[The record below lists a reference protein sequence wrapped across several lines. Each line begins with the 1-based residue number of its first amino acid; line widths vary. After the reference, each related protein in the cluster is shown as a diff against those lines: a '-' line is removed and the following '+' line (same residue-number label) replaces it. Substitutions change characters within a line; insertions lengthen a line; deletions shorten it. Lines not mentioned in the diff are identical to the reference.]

1 MEQSQFNSL
10 VSFIWNIATDVLVFA
25 FDKSEYKKII
35 LPMMVIRRIDVLL
48 EPTKKQVLQMKE
60 QLDKAGIVANQD
72 QMFYNITHYPFYNTS
87 QFTLKTLK
95 SEIDAQRLKQNF
107 TEFLNG
113 FSQDVLDVVDKLHL
127 RQVVDNLTETGR
139 LGSIIE
145 KFTDDSINLSSQPV
159 LNEDGTVRLPA
170 LDNHTMGTMFEE
182 LLRRFNEE
190 NNVTEA
196 GEHFTPRDY
205 VKLLADL
212 AVLPLADQI
221 KDSTYKIYDGAC
233 GTGGILTIAQERIEQ
248 IAAERGKNVTINIF
262 GQEQAPDTYATCK
275 ADLMISGKMQSF
287 HYPMGGG
294 IMREYIAYGSTL
306 SQDGHA
312 GETYDFCIS
321 NPPFGTPWKEDLK
334 NKGLT
339 DKEKKKFDD
348 PRFYAVERQGDEEEI
363 ISFLP
368 DISDCQ
374 MMFLANNI
382 SRMQYDTEIGTRI
395 VEVHNGS
402 SLFTGA
408 AGSGASNL
416 RKYILEH
423 DLLEAII
430 AMPEKDFYNTG
441 IGTYIWVL
449 SNRKE
454 ERRRGKVQLIDAT
467 AIKTPLRKN
476 LGEKNCETNEENRAE
491 IIRLLTDFA
500 ETPQSKIFPNDEFGY
515 YNVTVERPLRQK
527 MSLDTETM
535 QRIVNYFGRRDVV
548 FDSECEDA
556 LASIGVSTPVPDDT
570 PMVGEDESIFE
581 KKFEKFR
588 KVKLA
593 KTVEQMVAD
602 VAMNTTLCIL
612 CDMHHEQEQWMN
624 VAKFEARF
632 NGDERAKRVKL
643 TWSKVEDILSWLIKH
658 KDPTA
663 DPVMKKG
670 EIVPDPELRDVEQIP
685 LRYPGGIDA
694 FIQKEVLPYAPDAY
708 YIADDVVEG
717 YELSFTKYFY
727 KPVELRPI
735 ADISADIESIE
746 SRLKGVLQDILNV

>member
-10 VSFIWNIATDVLVFA
+10 VSFIWNIATDVLVYA
-25 FDKSEYKKII
+25 FDKGEYKKII

-48 EPTKKQVLQMKE
+48 EPTKDKVVEMKE
-60 QLDKAGIVANQD
+60 RLDKAGILNNQD
-72 QMFYNITHYPFYNTS
+72 QVLYNITGYPFYNTS
-87 QFTLKTLK
+87 KFTLKTLK
-95 SEIDAQRLKQNF
+95 SEIDPQRLKQNF
-107 TEFLNG
+107 IAYLNG
-113 FSQDVLDVVDKLHL
+113 FSQDVLDIIEKLHL
-127 RQVVDNLTETGR
+127 HQVVDNLTETGR

-145 KFTDDSINLSSQPV
+145 KFTNDSINLSSKPV

-212 AVLPLADQI
+212 AVLPIADKI
-221 KDSTYKIYDGAC
+221 TDNTYHIYDGAC
-233 GTGGILTIAQERIEQ
+233 GTGGILTIAQERIEK
-248 IAAERGKNVTINIF
+248 IAEERGKNVTINIF
-262 GQEQAPDTYATCK
+262 GQESAPDTYATSK
-275 ADLMISGKMQSF
+275 ADLMISGKMKSF
-287 HYPMGGG
+287 HYPIGGG
-294 IMREYIAYGSTL
+294 IMREYIAFGSTL

-312 GETYDFCIS
+312 GEKYDFCIS

-339 DKEKKKFDD
+339 DKEKDKFED
-348 PRFYAVERQGDEEEI
+348 PRFYAVERNGDEEVRT
-363 ISFLP
+363 SFLP
-368 DISDCQ
+368 DIGDCQ
-374 MMFLANNI
+374 MMFLANNL
-382 SRMQYDTEIGTRI
+382 SRMQNDTPIGSRV

-416 RKYILEH
+416 RKYIIEH
-423 DLLEAII
+423 DLLEAIV

-454 ERRRGKVQLIDAT
+454 ERRKGKVQLIDAT

-491 IIRLLTDFA
+491 IMKLFMDFT
-500 ETPQSKIFPNDEFGY
+500 ETSQSKIFPNEEFGY
-515 YNVTVERPLRQK
+515 YNVTVERPLRLRVIPNADVDGAINLKAAEKERVKKAMANVSEDIPLNDWNQYAK
-527 MSLDTETM
+527 ALKLPKGLLKKIQTIIAERDETA
-535 QRIVNYFGRRDVV
+535 VAV
-548 FDSECEDA
+548 E
-556 LASIGVSTPVPDDT
+556 DT
-570 PMVGEDESIFE
+570 P
-581 KKFEKFR
+581 
-588 KVKLA
+588 
-593 KTVEQMVAD
+593 
-602 VAMNTTLCIL
+602 
-612 CDMHHEQEQWMN
+612 
-624 VAKFEARF
+624 
-632 NGDERAKRVKL
+632 
-643 TWSKVEDILSWLIKH
+643 
-658 KDPTA
+658 DPL
-663 DPVMKKG
+663 
-670 EIVPDPELRDVEQIP
+670 LRDVEQVP

-694 FIQKEVLPYAPDAY
+694 FMQKEVLPYAPDAY
-708 YIADDVVEG
+708 YEPEKVIVG

-735 ADISADIESIE
+735 ADITTDIESIE
-746 SRLKGVLQDILNV
+746 SRLKGVLADILNV